1 MKYAKGRLLVFI
13 SEMVSNSINENV
25 GATVRSL
32 QWNVTTKVTLIS
44 IKLNCSLLS
53 LRKHNFIS
61 SQFELWIKILEN
73 KADIVNDSINK
84 KNQLKLNSLEHFSHI
99 QF

>member
-53 LRKHNFIS
+53 LRKHNLIS
-61 SQFELWIKILEN
+61 SQFEL
-73 KADIVNDSINK
+73 
-84 KNQLKLNSLEHFSHI
+84 
-99 QF
+99 